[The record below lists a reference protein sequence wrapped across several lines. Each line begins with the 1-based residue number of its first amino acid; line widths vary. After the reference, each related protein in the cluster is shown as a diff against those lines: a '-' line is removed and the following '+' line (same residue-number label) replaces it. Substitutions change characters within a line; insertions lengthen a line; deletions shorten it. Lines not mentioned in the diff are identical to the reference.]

1 MSTKLKG
8 TNLLDREKEKLL
20 KERYENIQLLFTVSF
35 VITGSLLVFDLV
47 SNIVLSKPVEAY
59 FYLRFCTSFF
69 GLYGILFMVG
79 GNICKDNFDIEF
91 TCCCGTCLDKFCLY
105 CGCHIFFGG
114 LLLISSYC
122 VELCSLKVYYDNKD
136 KFEETLIVW
145 LLYLLFFFS
154 SITMI
159 LYCFLVDE
167 QIRHI
172 GYFSH
177 YKKEGY
183 GASFYEDE
191 SYVLIGKWKDDLLEG
206 PAIYLQLDKNN
217 SNNNNEII
225 NEKIVGMFKGEM
237 ISMNLC
243 EEDINTF
250 KNSEDYHEM
259 TELYKNKF
267 YPDFIKCINYNESKN
282 IENK

>member
-47 SNIVLSKPVEAY
+47 SNIVLSKPVEVY

-91 TCCCGTCLDKFCLY
+91 TCCCGTCLDKFCSY

-136 KFEETLIVW
+136 KFEETLIIW

-159 LYCFLVDE
+159 LYCFLV
-167 QIRHI
+167 
-172 GYFSH
+172 
-177 YKKEGY
+177 
-183 GASFYEDE
+183 
-191 SYVLIGKWKDDLLEG
+191 
-206 PAIYLQLDKNN
+206 
-217 SNNNNEII
+217 I
-225 NEKIVGMFKGEM
+225 NMKTERKIKQ
-237 ISMNLC
+237 
-243 EEDINTF
+243 
-250 KNSEDYHEM
+250 
-259 TELYKNKF
+259 KF
-267 YPDFIKCINYNESKN
+267 D
-282 IENK
+282 